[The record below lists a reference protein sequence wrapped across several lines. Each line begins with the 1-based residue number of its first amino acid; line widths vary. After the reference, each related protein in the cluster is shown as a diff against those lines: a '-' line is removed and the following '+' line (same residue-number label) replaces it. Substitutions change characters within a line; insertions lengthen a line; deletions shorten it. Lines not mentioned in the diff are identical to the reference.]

1 MNKSTQ
7 GTSALGTG
15 KTQSE
20 MKDADTYSTWDTL
33 AVWQVHPMIQGGY
46 PFLRGNHHVDVDG
59 FQDDTIGPPLI
70 VYIDKIK
77 VDDGTT
83 VGGYD
88 DDTYRNK
95 LKAQNTPIVVS
106 GVKKSLAA
114 ILECLPSEITIETVA
129 SKTVVVTVPVGHDL
143 DEITDYL
150 DGLFLAGVGYTVE
163 SES

>member
-1 MNKSTQ
+1 MVQ
-7 GTSALGTG
+7 RL
-15 KTQSE
+15 
-20 MKDADTYSTWDTL
+20 
-33 AVWQVHPMIQGGY
+33 
-46 PFLRGNHHVDVDG
+46 
-59 FQDDTIGPPLI
+59 
-70 VYIDKIK
+70 
-77 VDDGTT
+77 
-83 VGGYD
+83 GGYD

-114 ILECLPSEITIETVA
+114 ILECQPSDIMIETVA
-129 SKTVVVTVPVGHDL
+129 SKTVVVTVPAGHDL